1 MTAIEVNLT
10 NISNHT
16 ISLSNII
23 NATINETSLSSSSV
37 TPVIKQI
44 HDILI
49 VILLICVMFSMGCSV
64 TLEQVSE
71 DFSFF
76 LKLVIIDSD
85 LKF

>member
-1 MTAIEVNLT
+1 MTTIEVNLT
-10 NISNHT
+10 NNSNDT

-23 NATINETSLSSSSV
+23 NATINDTSLSSSSI
-37 TPVIKQI
+37 TPAIKQI

-71 DFSFF
+71 EFSF
-76 LKLVIIDSD
+76 LKLVIIDFD